1 MSCSDW
7 RTFGVVVSKSG
18 LQAWVVEADR
28 AAVQDRVLETSKMI
42 NGLAEDEKAKEAQA
56 ATT

>member
-1 MSCSDW
+1 M
-7 RTFGVVVSKSG
+7 SKSG